1 LLDGLRRA
9 GWTPRAWAEFLT
21 LAAGRSLV
29 QARLRP
35 RALVEAT
42 ALHLAIAVLAD
53 RRGRLWAAASWAMT
67 ASHLGLLEERKG
79 LGLPNL
85 ITLLRANL
93 PALDHTVGR
102 VLPALALASDLL
114 DGKLARATANETLFG
129 KHADFLA
136 DTAFWTWF
144 TVRHEASGRAQALTF
159 LAWAAP
165 VAILAAASFSQGRLV
180 EIPRSRWLRPSAAVE
195 IVLGVRLLLRSFGR
209 T

>member
-1 LLDGLRRA
+1 M
-9 GWTPRAWAEFLT
+9 
-21 LAAGRSLV
+21 V

-42 ALHLAIAVLAD
+42 ALHLAIAALAD
-53 RRGRLWAAASWAMT
+53 RHGRLWVAASWAMT
-67 ASHLGLLEERKG
+67 ASHLGLLEERKS
-79 LGLPNL
+79 LGWPNL

-93 PALDHTVGR
+93 PALDHTLGR
-102 VLPALALASDLL
+102 ALPALALTSDLL
-114 DGKLARATANETLFG
+114 DGKIARATANETPFG

-144 TVRHEASGRAQALTF
+144 TVRHEASRRAQTLTF

-165 VAILAAASFSQGRLV
+165 VAIIVAASFSQGRLV

-195 IVLGVRLLLRSFGR
+195 IILGARLALRSIGR
-209 T
+209 R